1 MASLETNKVLAAVL
15 CAGLLAM
22 ATGKVA
28 EGLRH
33 PHELEE
39 NAFKIEVA
47 NAEPSGEA
55 TAGPPPVEPVVPL
68 LASADLAAGEALA
81 KKCVACHSLDEG
93 GGNKVGP
100 ALWDVVGRQ
109 KASMEGF
116 SYSDALASFSDPKD
130 WTYASLNKFLHKPK
144 EYISGTKMNYAG
156 LKKASERADLIAYLR
171 TLAGTPAPL
180 PTDEEIQAAEA
191 EFKAAT
197 GG

>member
-33 PHELEE
+33 PNELEE

-47 NAEPSGEA
+47 NAAPDSAA
-55 TAGPPPVEPVVPL
+55 TAGPAPIEPVIPL
-68 LASADLAAGEALA
+68 LASADVAAGEALA
-81 KKCVACHSLDEG
+81 KKCSACHSENEG

-100 ALWDVVGRQ
+100 PLWDVVGRE
-109 KASMEGF
+109 KASVDGF
-116 SYSDALASFSDPKD
+116 AYSDAMAAFSDPKD
-130 WTYASLNKFLHKPK
+130 WTYASLNKFMYKPK
-144 EYISGTKMNYAG
+144 DYIPGTKMNYAG
-156 LKKASERADLIAYLR
+156 LKKASDRADLIAFLR
-171 TLAGTPAPL
+171 SLSGSPMAL
-180 PTDEEIQAAEA
+180 PTDEEVQAAEA
-191 EFKAAT
+191 EFKAAS

>member
-1 MASLETNKVLAAVL
+1 
-15 CAGLLAM
+15 
-22 ATGKVA
+22 
-28 EGLRH
+28 
-33 PHELEE
+33 
-39 NAFKIEVA
+39 
-47 NAEPSGEA
+47 
-55 TAGPPPVEPVVPL
+55 
-68 LASADLAAGEALA
+68 
-81 KKCVACHSLDEG
+81 
-93 GGNKVGP
+93 
-100 ALWDVVGRQ
+100 
-109 KASMEGF
+109 MEGF

>member
-33 PHELEE
+33 PGELEE

-47 NAEPSGEA
+47 NAEPSAET
-55 TAGPPPVEPVVPL
+55 TAGPPPVEPVIPL
-68 LASADLAAGEALA
+68 LASADLAAGESLA
-81 KKCVACHSLDEG
+81 KKCTACHSVDEG

-100 ALWDVVGRQ
+100 TLWDVVGRQ
-109 KASMEGF
+109 KAAMDGF
-116 SYSDALASFSDPKD
+116 AYSDALAGFTDPKD

-144 EYISGTKMNYAG
+144 EYVPGTKMNYAG
-156 LKKASERADLIAYLR
+156 LKKASDRADLIAYMR
-171 TLAGTPAPL
+171 TLSGSPVAL
-180 PTDEEIQAAEA
+180 PTDEEVQAAEA
-191 EFKAAT
+191 EFKAAS

>member
-22 ATGKVA
+22 ATSKVA

-47 NAEPSGEA
+47 NAEPSGQA
-55 TAGPPPVEPVVPL
+55 AAGPEPVEPIIPI
-68 LASADLAAGEALA
+68 LASADPAAGENLS
-81 KKCVACHSLDEG
+81 KKCTACHSLDDG

-100 ALWDVVGRQ
+100 ALWDIVGRE
-109 KASMEGF
+109 KAAMDGF
-116 SYSDALASFSDPKD
+116 AYSDALAGFDDPKI
-130 WTYASLNKFLHKPK
+130 WTYASLNKFMYKPK
-144 EYISGTKMNYAG
+144 EYIPGTKMNYAG
-156 LKKASERADLIAYLR
+156 LKKVSDRADLIAYLR
-171 TLAGTPAPL
+171 TLAGSPAPL
-180 PTDEEIQAAEA
+180 PTDEEVQAAEA
-191 EFKAAT
+191 EYKAAT